1 MSIVSFLSRT
11 GSCQTQR
18 HFIESCESLEQK
30 NSLCKIVFRRH
41 QSVSVECLDKC
52 LEEIQLYDC
61 VEGLY
66 QSMSD
71 EFLEE
76 TH

>member
-1 MSIVSFLSRT
+1 M
-11 GSCQTQR
+11 
-18 HFIESCESLEQK
+18 
-30 NSLCKIVFRRH
+30 FRRH